1 MKVENLEDFWIYI
14 QNVGPRESLG
24 ADFVCFRSFA
34 LCAVYVFVTAAY
46 SV

>member
-1 MKVENLEDFWIYI
+1 MKIENLEDFRIYI

-24 ADFVCFRSFA
+24 AAFVCFRSFA
-34 LCAVYVFVTAAY
+34 LCVVYVFVTAAC

>member
-14 QNVGPRESLG
+14 QDVDPRQSLG
-24 ADFVCFRSFA
+24 ADFDCFRSFA
-34 LCAVYVFVTAAY
+34 LCVVYVFVTAAC